1 MIYTLLDSPIGDL
14 MGVGDGTSI
23 NGLFTVGHH
32 RRPDPAW
39 TRDDRAFAD
48 LRGQLAEYFAGRRR
62 AFDLVLASDGTAF
75 QRSVWAALREVPY
88 GQTASYAQIAA
99 RVGSPTA
106 YRAVGSANGRNP
118 LSIIVPCHRIVGADG
133 KLIGYAGGIEAK
145 RWLLAHERAQL
156 GRS

>member
-1 MIYTLLDSPIGDL
+1 MIYTIMDSPIGQL
-14 MGVGDGTSI
+14 MGVGDGRTV

-32 RRPDPAW
+32 RQPNPVW
-39 TRDDRAFAD
+39 TRDDGALGD
-48 LRGQLAEYFAGRRR
+48 LRTQLQEYFAGSRRV
-62 AFDLVLASDGTAF
+62 FDLPLASDGTGF

-118 LSIIVPCHRIVGADG
+118 LSIIVPCHRIVGANG
-133 KLIGYAGGIEAK
+133 LLIGYAGGIDAK
-145 RWLLAHERAQL
+145 RWLLAHERAHL
-156 GRS
+156 A